1 MILRTLALAVLGLS
15 LVPQPCPGA
24 AFDAEISAFEA
35 EDAANPPAHNA
46 ILFVGS
52 STIRIWPDLPAKFP
66 PHAVL
71 NRGFGGSHMSDVLY
85 YFDRVVAPY
94 APALVVVYE
103 GDNDLASGKT
113 VSQVYADYTNFLFRV
128 QRDLPGTDV
137 AFMSVKPSPSRAQ
150 YRTQME
156 ELNHRLSAL
165 SDGRRIRYI
174 DVFTPLLNSSNQ
186 PRPELFQSD
195 LLHLNAAGYAV
206 LESVVG
212 PALNQWILSR
222 GFSVLLDFGAATTP
236 TQQGPT
242 PNDPENHWNNITPE
256 VGTSSGGV
264 LSNLVTSANRPSGIG
279 LAMHNRFNGA
289 NENGISAET
298 VYPASAVRDSLY
310 GNTEPFNGASNV
322 YPAFKL
328 TGLDPSMSY
337 SFQFFASRMNVGDNR
352 ETAYSVSGS
361 NSGYTTLDAAN
372 NVTNFAWIHGIAPDP
387 SGEILVNLSPT
398 TNNNNANHFTY
409 LGVLRIEA
417 IPPQTPIGFIR
428 QPTNLVAIAFQPA
441 TFSAAV
447 TGTPP
452 FFVQWR
458 MNGAPIPGAT
468 SLVCSIPEVT
478 PGLDGVAFSVTVSN
492 LLYGAVSSDALL
504 SVLADTN
511 PPVLVTASTL
521 DGMHFE
527 LAFSEQLL
535 ATSVTASN
543 LTVNG
548 LVPASVIPG
557 PNQTNVLL
565 TLSEVISG
573 PFTVKVH
580 GIEDRSG
587 NPGSGE
593 FAGTVPE
600 AGTEGFLIDFGG
612 TSTTQHG
619 PAPDDPD
626 FYWNNITEAIATSAT
641 GLLPNLVTTR
651 NAPSNASL
659 VMIRRFNGANLN
671 GTTSSGLFPADA
683 TRDSLFGN
691 TESFNGLTS
700 VFPSFRLT
708 GLIPGQAYDLVFYA
722 SRTGVS
728 DNRETAYTIVAA
740 ETNVVTLNAANNV
753 TNVAVA
759 SSITANLA
767 GTIQVSLAPGPRN
780 NNANHFTYLGVLK
793 VMPAIP
799 LRFQAPTI
807 SAGTIRLNWTGAG
820 KLEWAP
826 APDGPWTAIAPHP
839 QPPYFETVSE
849 NGSRFYRL
857 RR

>member
-15 LVPQPCPGA
+15 LVPRPCPGA

-35 EDAANPPAHNA
+35 EDAANPPALNA

-113 VSQVYADYTNFLFRV
+113 VNQVYADYTNFLFRV

-236 TQQGPT
+236 TQQGPA

-256 VGTSSGGV
+256 VGASSGGV
-264 LSNLVTSANRPSGIG
+264 LSNLVTSANLPSGIG

-337 SFQFFASRMNVGDNR
+337 SFQFFASRMNVADNR
-352 ETAYSVSGS
+352 ETAYSVSGG
-361 NSGYTTLDAAN
+361 NNRYATLDAAN
-372 NVTNFAWIHGIAPDP
+372 NATHSSWVHGIAPDA
-387 SGEILVNLSPT
+387 SGEILVSLSPT

-417 IPPQTPIGFIR
+417 IPPQTPIGFVR
-428 QPTNLVAIAFQPA
+428 QPADQIAIAFQPA
-441 TFSAAV
+441 TFSAVV

-452 FFVQWR
+452 FLVQWR
-458 MNGAPIPGAT
+458 RDGTPIQGAT
-468 SLVCSIPEVT
+468 HLTYTIPEVT
-478 PGLDGVAFSVTVSN
+478 PELDGASFSVSVSN
-492 LLYGAVSSDALL
+492 LLYGAASSNALL
-504 SVLADTN
+504 TVIPDTN
-511 PPVLVTASTL
+511 PPALLSATTL
-521 DGMHFE
+521 DGLIFE
-527 LAFSEQLL
+527 LAFNEPLL
-535 ATSVTASN
+535 AVVASGF
-543 LTVNG
+543 TVNG
-548 LVPASVIPG
+548 FAPANAVVG
-557 PNQTNVLL
+557 PSHTNVIL
-565 TLSEVISG
+565 TLSEPISG
-573 PFTVKVH
+573 TFVVNVL
-580 GIEDRSG
+580 EVADRSG
-587 NPGSGE
+587 NTASGE
-593 FAGTVPE
+593 FSGTVPE
-600 AGTEGFLIDFGG
+600 PGTEGFLIDFGG

-626 FYWNNITEAIATSAT
+626 LYWNNITEAIATSTT
-641 GLLPNLVTTR
+641 GRLSNLVTTR

-671 GTTSSGLFPADA
+671 GTASSGLFPADA

-700 VFPSFRLT
+700 VFPSFKLT
-708 GLIPGQAYDLVFYA
+708 GLIPGQAYDLAFYA

-728 DNRETAYTIVAA
+728 DNRETAYTIIAV
-740 ETNVVTLNAANNV
+740 ETNVVTLNAANNI
-753 TNVAVA
+753 TNVAVGSGILA
-759 SSITANLA
+759 DNA

-793 VMPAIP
+793 VTPAIP

-807 SAGTIRLNWTGAG
+807 SAGTIRLNWTGTG

-826 APDGPWTAIAPHP
+826 APDGPWTAVAPHP